1 MSVPA
6 AYICLV
12 LTWSTTPLA
21 VQWSADGVGFS
32 FAVLSRMLVSVALA
46 VALLALWRKP
56 LPFHPRARALY
67 LVSGVSLFVAMSLVY
82 WAAGEVRSGLISVIF
97 GLSPLLTSL
106 IAALWRAEPPPGRR
120 ALAGIAL
127 AIAGLAA
134 IFVRGDDGA
143 DGTAGLLALL
153 LAALVHSASL
163 VMLKRIGGDNPPLA
177 TTLGTLLVALPMF
190 ALQWWLGDGTLPAD
204 PPARAIGA
212 ILYLG
217 VFGSLLSFTLYYYVI
232 KHLAASQVALVTL
245 MTPVLA
251 LVLGQQVN
259 GEVLDARVWLG
270 SALVLLGLALHQ
282 WLALRRLLPIRR
294 RRRVAPEV
302 AASEQAVE

>member
-120 ALAGIAL
+120 ALAGIGRAPTTKGPHV
-127 AIAGLAA
+127 AGLVGIVRLVSDVEREVGAPA
-134 IFVRGDDGA
+134 ELAHRRGD
-143 DGTAGLLALL
+143 
-153 LAALVHSASL
+153 
-163 VMLKRIGGDNPPLA
+163 R
-177 TTLGTLLVALPMF
+177 
-190 ALQWWLGDGTLPAD
+190 
-204 PPARAIGA
+204 
-212 ILYLG
+212 
-217 VFGSLLSFTLYYYVI
+217 LS
-232 KHLAASQVALVTL
+232 
-245 MTPVLA
+245 
-251 LVLGQQVN
+251 
-259 GEVLDARVWLG
+259 
-270 SALVLLGLALHQ
+270 
-282 WLALRRLLPIRR
+282 RL
-294 RRRVAPEV
+294 
-302 AASEQAVE
+302 